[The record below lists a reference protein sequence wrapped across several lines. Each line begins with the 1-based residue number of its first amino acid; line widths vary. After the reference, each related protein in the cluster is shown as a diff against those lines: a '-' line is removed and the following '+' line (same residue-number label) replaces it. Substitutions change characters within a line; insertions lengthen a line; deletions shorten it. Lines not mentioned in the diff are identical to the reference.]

1 MKIQG
6 GIGIEFQERHENI
19 GFGRKHSL
27 DSQIIFQII
36 GEEVMQTATM
46 NSQGKPSSGWE
57 QG

>member
-36 GEEVMQTATM
+36 GEEVMQTATT
-46 NSQGKPSSGWE
+46 NSQGKPSSG
-57 QG
+57 